1 MYYFRQKIHKNR
13 HTLNKHLRC
22 FFLLY
27 QYKSENPKKRNY
39 ASMNTAARG
48 ILTILPKQFFLN
60 HDQVPVAAWRS
71 PPSRCRWFGYTGIT
85 KNINRHRIMTHWCK
99 KCHRLYVLLRTVG
112 FRPLLPPMLSW
123 WLKLQNTQKLP
134 IKWTQSRQM
143 SWWRLKPLLKSENSI
158 IWTRTAGGTEYF
170 VLFIF

>member
-1 MYYFRQKIHKNR
+1 
-13 HTLNKHLRC
+13 
-22 FFLLY
+22 
-27 QYKSENPKKRNY
+27 
-39 ASMNTAARG
+39 MNTAARG

-158 IWTRTAGGTEYF
+158 IRTRTLGGTEYL
-170 VLFIF
+170 VLFIFNSKPTFRSKRFKNNILVITQYKPRDYNQLRLGADH